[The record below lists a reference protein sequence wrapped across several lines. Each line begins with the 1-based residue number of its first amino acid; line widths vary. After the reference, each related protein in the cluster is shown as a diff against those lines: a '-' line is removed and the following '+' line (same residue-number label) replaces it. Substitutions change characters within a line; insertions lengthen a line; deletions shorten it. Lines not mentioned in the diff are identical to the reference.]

1 MASLPRAKQIND
13 LSREELEDIV
23 RRAMDVASWDAEY
36 YMELFDKNVPM
47 TSASNLIF
55 NPPEQYSGNIPDY
68 DPSPEDI
75 VELATAASNIIRL

>member
-23 RRAMDVASWDAEY
+23 RRAMDVANWDAEY
-36 YMELFDKNVPM
+36 YKELFNKNVPM

-55 NPPEQYSGNIPDY
+55 HPTGQYSGNIADY

-75 VELATAASNIIRL
+75 VELAMAASKG